1 MVDWFHCVKK
11 VSFAHAGTWTRKKL
25 LKEKTFF
32 LKKDLFNKTLL
43 NIICFYLL
51 FSLLLVLIISHC
63 INTNSV
69 GKWGAEIEKKISARP
84 TSPNPSKIRYFFILL
99 SSDREFF
106 NISLHTQA
114 NIQTNTHMHTCV
126 CMCVCEW
133 SSTRKFVEFDLLE
146 FFGNTLTVLALLK
159 LSLIFLVEIYN
170 LYV

>member
-69 GKWGAEIEKKISARP
+69 GKWGAEIEKKSRP
-84 TSPNPSKIRYFFILL
+84 DPLPQIRAKSGIFLSFCRRTENFSTSPYTPR
-99 SSDREFF
+99 
-106 NISLHTQA
+106 
-114 NIQTNTHMHTCV
+114 QTYRQTHTCTHV
-126 CMCVCEW
+126 CVCVCVSE
-133 SSTRKFVEFDLLE
+133 VLH
-146 FFGNTLTVLALLK
+146 GN
-159 LSLIFLVEIYN
+159 SWNLIY
-170 LYV
+170 